1 MIRRALLA
9 ALAALLVGASPP
21 ASDGFAQRIAA
32 AIRKADPAAT
42 VTVDDPRTLTV
53 KRKGREDATISTDR
67 IDQFCASSSAADC
80 ETERTTFVRNMVTV
94 VIGNFDGVTRE
105 QLRVIVRGNDFVAG
119 YVAYI
124 GEGKRGAL
132 VTRPV
137 AQGVS
142 AVLAADFPTATR
154 MVATGDL
161 DPIGLTVE
169 TAMALG
175 EKQTVSNLPP
185 VPKLAELKGLIAV
198 SGYDY
203 GASLLLL
210 PERWHDLAD
219 ATHGTL
225 FVAVPSD
232 ANVLIGTATKEEL
245 PKIQALVAEDYRTAS
260 RGVSPL
266 IYRWSPSGWVV
277 AE

>member
-1 MIRRALLA
+1 MRRVLLA
-9 ALAALLVGASPP
+9 ALAALLVAASPP
-21 ASDGFAQRIAA
+21 APDGLAQRIAA
-32 AIRKADPAAT
+32 AIRKADPTAT
-42 VTVDDPRTLTV
+42 VVIDDPRTLTV
-53 KRKGREDATISTDR
+53 KRKGRDDATISTDR
-67 IDQFCASSSAADC
+67 IDQFCATNSAADC
-80 ETERTTFVRNMVTV
+80 ESERATFVRNMVAITT
-94 VIGNFDGVTRE
+94 GNFDGITRE
-105 QLRVIVRGNDFVAG
+105 QLRVVVRGNDFVAG
-119 YVAYI
+119 YEAYV
-124 GEGKRGAL
+124 GQGKRGAL
-132 VTRPV
+132 VSRPV
-137 AQGVS
+137 AQGVT

-154 MVATGDL
+154 MVTTGDL

-175 EKQTVSNLPP
+175 EKQTVADLPP

-219 ATHGTL
+219 ATHGAL

-232 ANVLIGTATKEEL
+232 ANVLIGTASKDEL
-245 PKIQALVAEDYRTAS
+245 PKIRTLVAEDYRTAS